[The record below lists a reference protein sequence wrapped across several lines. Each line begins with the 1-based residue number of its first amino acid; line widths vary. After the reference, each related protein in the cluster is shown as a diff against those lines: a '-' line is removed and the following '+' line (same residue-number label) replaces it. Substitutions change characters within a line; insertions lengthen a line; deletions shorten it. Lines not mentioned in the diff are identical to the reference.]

1 MNRIFVLSPANCNGV
16 RARCLLTKA
25 NSSKLAKRLRGSGVP
40 LSEVFSF
47 VSSLYFRG
55 KVSYAQT
62 FARPPADCAGIFIIT
77 PTMGLVPHDM
87 LIRKSTLRLFSRGAI
102 DVRNQLYCSS
112 LRCSAKQ
119 LDNAIGSECEVV
131 LLGSI
136 ASGKYLTLLSPIFAR
151 RLRVPAEFIGRG
163 DMSRGGLLLRCV
175 NDNRELT
182 YIDVP
187 KKAQGCDAN
196 LLRFSDSVRL

>member
-1 MNRIFVLSPANCNGV
+1 MNRVFVLSPANCNGV
-16 RARCLLTKA
+16 RARCLLRKSS
-25 NSSKLAKRLRGSGVP
+25 SSKLAKSLRGSGVP

-62 FARPPADCAGIFIIT
+62 FARPPVDCAGIFIIT
-77 PTMGLVPHDM
+77 PTIGLVPHDT
-87 LIRKSTLRLFSRGAI
+87 LIRMSTLRGFSRGAI
-102 DVRNQLYCSS
+102 NVKNRRYCSS
-112 LRCSAKQ
+112 LQCSSKQ
-119 LDNAIGSECEVV
+119 LVSEIGSECEVV

>member
-1 MNRIFVLSPANCNGV
+1 MNRVFVLSPANCNGV
-16 RARCLLTKA
+16 RARCLLSE
-25 NSSKLAKRLRGSGVP
+25 SSSSNLAQRLRGSGVP

-55 KVSYAQT
+55 KVNYAQT

-77 PTMGLVPHDM
+77 PTIGLVPHDM
-87 LIRKSTLRLFSRGAI
+87 LIRMSTLRLFSRGAI
-102 DVRNQLYCSS
+102 DVRNPLYCSS
-112 LRCSAKQ
+112 LQSSAKQ
-119 LDNAIGSECEVV
+119 LDSEIGAQCEVV

-136 ASGKYLTLLSPIFAR
+136 ATGKYLNLLSPIFAH

-163 DMSRGGLLLRCV
+163 DMSRGGLLLRCI
-175 NDNRELT
+175 DGNRELN

-187 KKAQGCDAN
+187 EKTQNK
-196 LLRFSDSVRL
+196 SE